1 MNDDAYQEEYYGDEN
16 EPSEG
21 ASILRMPGT
30 GSSPQKGNVN
40 KQERMR
46 QAWELRKA
54 GVSYDDIAQR
64 LGYSSKAGAYN
75 AVKSIM
81 QQVTQETGKELQT
94 LHNERLNTMLMMAW
108 RNAQQGD
115 IKAID
120 TVLRIMERQATM
132 SGIDAPK
139 QTSSTTNHVLFVGGD
154 EGDYILALQQAADA
168 QAALEAGPLPDDI
181 EDAVLVEEDD
191 E

>member
-1 MNDDAYQEEYYGDEN
+1 MNEDAYQEDYYGDEDD
-16 EPSEG
+16 PSEG

-30 GSSPQKGNVN
+30 GSKPQKGNVN

-94 LHNERLNTMLMMAW
+94 LHHERLNTMLMMAW

-115 IKAID
+115 MKAID

-139 QTSSTTNHVLFVGGD
+139 QSTTNHVLFVGGD
-154 EGDYILALQQAADA
+154 ESDYIAALQQAAME